1 MVEEILGFILEYSKA
16 QSLKVTSVLG
26 ILYLIMRTDKTKA
39 LFIKLTNG
47 ILRVLFKR
55 IIDVSLKLTKKGSLL
70 NDILTTMNNAIATN
84 DKDTIEDMKTEVNDI
99 KKGKEVIDFT
109 SKPSIFLSLR
119 RPIDVMIVNKK
130 YISRRNFFRNITRR
144 RKLRRTQAR

>member
-26 ILYLIMRTDKTKA
+26 ILYL
-39 LFIKLTNG
+39 IKLTNG

-70 NDILTTMNNAIATN
+70 NDILTTMNNAITTN
-84 DKDTIEDMKTEVNDI
+84 DKDTIENMKTEVNDI

-130 YISRRNFFRNITRR
+130 YVSRRNFFRNITRR